1 MGVISNTCHS
11 QGDIRMA
18 IDPETR
24 IRTLSLRPLTR
35 DDIDQQIQYVA
46 SQVACDAVID
56 LTAEA
61 SSDETLRPRWIRP
74 ADLVR
79 RMRPYMVYN

>member
-1 MGVISNTCHS
+1 
-11 QGDIRMA
+11 MA

-24 IRTLSLRPLTR
+24 VLNASLKPLTR

-46 SQVACDAVID
+46 SQVACDAIVD

-61 SSDETLRPRWIRP
+61 ASDEPLKPRWIRP